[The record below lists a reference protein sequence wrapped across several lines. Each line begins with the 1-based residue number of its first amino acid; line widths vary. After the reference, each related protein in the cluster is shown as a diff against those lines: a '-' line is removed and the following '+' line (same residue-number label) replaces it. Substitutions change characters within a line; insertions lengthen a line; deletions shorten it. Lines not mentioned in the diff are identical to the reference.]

1 MLRPLAVLTIGPII
15 ALGLVLDASQK
26 DGKMTTR
33 AKGEFDVKL
42 MPQPSED
49 KSEGSTLGRMTM
61 EKVFRGDLDGVSTG
75 EMLTAMSPSFK
86 DSGVYVAVERF
97 TGTVNGRKGTFA
109 FHHTGIM
116 DRGKQ
121 NLTVTIVPDSGTGD
135 LVGIG
140 GAMKII
146 IDGKKH
152 FYELDYSLKQ

>member
-1 MLRPLAVLTIGPII
+1 
-15 ALGLVLDASQK
+15 
-26 DGKMTTR
+26 
-33 AKGEFDVKL
+33 
-42 MPQPSED
+42 
-49 KSEGSTLGRMTM
+49 
-61 EKVFRGDLDGVSTG
+61 
-75 EMLTAMSPSFK
+75 MLTAMSPSVK